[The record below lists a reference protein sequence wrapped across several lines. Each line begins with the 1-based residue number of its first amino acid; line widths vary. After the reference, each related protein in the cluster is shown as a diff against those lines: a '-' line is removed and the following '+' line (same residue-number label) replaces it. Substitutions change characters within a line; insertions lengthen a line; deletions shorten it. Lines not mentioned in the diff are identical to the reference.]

1 MENTLITVG
10 DLAIIRGVIDLACER
25 GAFKGAELSTVG
37 AVFDKLSAFLDEFE
51 RQQEGPEQD
60 SQPQGDE

>member
-10 DLAIIRGVIDLACER
+10 DLAVIRGVIDLACER

-51 RQQEGPEQD
+51 RQQEGVEQD

>member
-1 MENTLITVG
+1 MENTTITVG
-10 DLAIIRGVIDLACER
+10 DLTVVRSVIDLACER
-25 GAFKGAELSTVG
+25 GAFRGSELSTVG

-51 RQQEGPEQD
+51 RQQAEEQD